1 MAMAPRAERGWGMS
15 AGTGTTGTSHSP
27 ARLTSAPPLATTTS
41 EAPAS

>member
-1 MAMAPRAERGWGMS
+1 MAMAPRAARGWGMS

-27 ARLTSAPPLATTTS
+27 ARSTRAPPPATTMS